1 MFGFVIIE
9 LEVFNQKILEEYKKL
24 APDIIKA
31 FNGKLIVRG
40 GQKIALEGNWNPERL
55 IIIQFPSFET
65 AKAWYD
71 SEMYKE
77 ASIYRN
83 KAAKTRMIIVEGV

>member
-1 MFGFVIIE
+1 MSGYVIIE
-9 LEVFNQKILEEYKKL
+9 LEVFNKETLEEYKKR
-24 APDIIKA
+24 APDTVKA

-40 GQKIALEGNWNPERL
+40 GQKIALEGDWNPERL
-55 IIIQFPSFET
+55 IIIQFPSFEI

-71 SEMYKE
+71 SEMYKD
-77 ASIYRN
+77 ASVYRN

>member
-1 MFGFVIIE
+1 MSGFVIIE
-9 LEVFNQKILEEYKKL
+9 LEVFNQTILEEYKKL
-24 APDIIKA
+24 APDTIKA

-40 GQKIALEGNWNPERL
+40 GQKIALEGDWNPERL
-55 IIIQFPSFET
+55 VMIQFPTLER

-77 ASIYRN
+77 ASVYRN